1 VKQINLFERAAA
13 GAGGDAGGGADPLDA
28 SNYETFAQRLRDS
41 ACRKCALHAGRTQIV
56 VDRGTP
62 TAPVVVIGEGP
73 GKDEDQ
79 QGRAFI
85 GRAGKSLDATMAEVG
100 LDTNRDML
108 IINVVKCRPPGNR
121 APTKAEAAACLP
133 YLRRQLALVAPKL
146 VVLLGAT
153 ALKHLAPG
161 KQKIVM
167 ADEVGRIFT
176 LPAWP
181 GMHFIVLY
189 HPAALL
195 YNRSLE
201 PAQQGFA
208 GEIRDWLRD
217 QGLCPPDSPQA

>member
-1 VKQINLFERAAA
+1 MKQINLFEGATA
-13 GAGGDAGGGADPLDA
+13 GAGGPAGSGADPLDA
-28 SNYETFAQRLRDS
+28 ANYASFAQRLRDS
-41 ACRKCALHAGRTQIV
+41 ACRKCALHAGRTQIG
-56 VDRGTP
+56 VDRGSS
-62 TAPVVVIGEGP
+62 TAPIVVIGEGP
-73 GKDEDQ
+73 GKDEDL

-85 GRAGKSLDATMAEVG
+85 GRAGKSLDATMAEAG

-108 IINVVKCRPPGNR
+108 IVNVVKCRPPGNR
-121 APTKAEAAACLP
+121 APTTAEAAQCLP
-133 YLRRQLALVAPKL
+133 YLRHQLALVAPKL

-153 ALKHLAPG
+153 ALKHLAPE
-161 KQKIVM
+161 KKKIVM
-167 ADEVGRIFT
+167 ADEVGRVFT

-208 GEIRDWLRD
+208 GLIREWLGD
-217 QGLCPPDSPQA
+217 QGLSPVDLPHP